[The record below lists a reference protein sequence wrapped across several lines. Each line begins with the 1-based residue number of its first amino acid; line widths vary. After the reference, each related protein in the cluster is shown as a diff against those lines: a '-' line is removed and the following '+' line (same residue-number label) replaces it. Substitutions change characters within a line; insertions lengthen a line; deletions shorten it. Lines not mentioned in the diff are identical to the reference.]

1 MTFDIRPPGLVI
13 DGQTIIGQTD
23 TTPGGG
29 ELAYDEQ
36 RLQRRLATS
45 EVEWEWDG
53 YTRRTLEIAMRL
65 AKKVPSGALS
75 PHAALALLQRAHRGG
90 GNTPN
95 EHTVVGAL
103 AAALGFDIPWAITSV
118 VPTEGL
124 NLEIVIRMI
133 ELDPE
138 AVSEGTAEVDPGSGD
153 PEDPPLPDPDDQVP
167 DDVRLIVGDLEE
179 TLLGPGF

>member
-29 ELAYDEQ
+29 RLVPDKQ
-36 RLQRRLATS
+36 KLQRRTPTS
-45 EVEWEWDG
+45 EVDFEWDG
-53 YTRRTLEIAMRL
+53 YTERTLEIALRM
-65 AKKVPSGALS
+65 ASKVPRGAL
-75 PHAALALLQRAHRGG
+75 PPYAALALLHRAHRGG
-90 GNTPN
+90 GNVPN

-103 AAALGFDIPWAITSV
+103 ATALGFDTPWAIMEII
-118 VPTEGL
+118 PTEGL
-124 NLEIVIRMI
+124 NLEVVIHMV

-167 DDVRLIVGDLEE
+167 DDVRLIIGDLEE

>member
-1 MTFDIRPPGLVI
+1 
-13 DGQTIIGQTD
+13 
-23 TTPGGG
+23 
-29 ELAYDEQ
+29 
-36 RLQRRLATS
+36 
-45 EVEWEWDG
+45 
-53 YTRRTLEIAMRL
+53 MRL
-65 AKKVPSGALS
+65 ASKVPSGALS
-75 PHAALALLQRAHRGG
+75 PYEALALLQRAHRGG

-103 AAALGFDIPWAITSV
+103 AAALGFDIPWVITSV

-153 PEDPPLPDPDDQVP
+153 PEDPPLPDPDDQVS
-167 DDVRLIVGDLEE
+167 DETRMLILDTEKSALQ
-179 TLLGPGF
+179 GPGF

>member
-1 MTFDIRPPGLVI
+1 MG
-13 DGQTIIGQTD
+13 
-23 TTPGGG
+23 
-29 ELAYDEQ
+29 
-36 RLQRRLATS
+36 RLQPPDAGNRHAGWQAERAERRVVALRGAG
-45 EVEWEWDG
+45 VAAACAP
-53 YTRRTLEIAMRL
+53 RRR
-65 AKKVPSGALS
+65 
-75 PHAALALLQRAHRGG
+75 QR
-90 GNTPN
+90 TPN

-103 AAALGFDIPWAITSV
+103 AAALGFDIPWVITSV

-167 DDVRLIVGDLEE
+167 DDVRLIIGDLEE